1 MLDWT
6 IRQAKVVDGTGSPW
20 FRADVGVEG
29 DRVVTVGR
37 IPEGRA
43 EREIDGA
50 GYVLAPGFIDIH
62 THSDLPLVVDPRA
75 EGKIR
80 QGVTTEVI
88 GHCGFAVAPL
98 VGGMVDQMRRRLA
111 TYNPP
116 AELDWATMDEY
127 LGRLERQ
134 GVGVNCV
141 ALAGH
146 GTLRTGVMGVKDSPP
161 TADEGEAM
169 ARLLQEAMDAGAIGI
184 STGLI
189 YPPSSY
195 AGTDELVALAKIA
208 SARGGLYFS
217 HVRGDGPGATEGIR
231 EAIEIARRAALPC
244 QIAHMHGVYEDALI
258 VEEARREGLDVTYDQ
273 YPYTAGSGPL
283 KTLIPAWAHEGGN
296 DAIVSRLSDSSLRK
310 RIRDEMI
317 AGTVVGEIDW
327 SKIVVCKVG
336 TEENVRYEGAS
347 MDRIA
352 EEVHKDPF
360 DALFDL
366 LIEEHAEAGMI
377 KFGQSEEGVR
387 KVMGLSG
394 YMVGSDGSALAVDG
408 PLSTGKPH
416 PRSYGTFPRVLG
428 VYVREERVVT
438 LETAVR
444 QMTSAPANR
453 LGLPHRGVVR
463 PGMYA
468 DLVLFDEETV
478 ADTATYTDPH
488 RYPIGIEYVMV
499 NGCLAVEKGQRLDVL
514 AGRVL
519 RGRGRR

>member
-231 EAIEIARRAALPC
+231 EAIEIARRAA
-244 QIAHMHGVYEDALI
+244 
-258 VEEARREGLDVTYDQ
+258 
-273 YPYTAGSGPL
+273 SG
-283 KTLIPAWAHEGGN
+283 KPAQAGN
-296 DAIVSRLSDSSLRK
+296 DAGDMGGGGDRRWECACLLNER
-310 RIRDEMI
+310 
-317 AGTVVGEIDW
+317 
-327 SKIVVCKVG
+327 
-336 TEENVRYEGAS
+336 EGARAPVWKS
-347 MDRIA
+347 TPKTYLAPSIFLSPSRA
-352 EEVHKDPF
+352 TLSQKN
-360 DALFDL
+360 
-366 LIEEHAEAGMI
+366 
-377 KFGQSEEGVR
+377 GQWR
-387 KVMGLSG
+387 
-394 YMVGSDGSALAVDG
+394 
-408 PLSTGKPH
+408 PL
-416 PRSYGTFPRVLG
+416 
-428 VYVREERVVT
+428 
-438 LETAVR
+438 
-444 QMTSAPANR
+444 
-453 LGLPHRGVVR
+453 
-463 PGMYA
+463 
-468 DLVLFDEETV
+468 
-478 ADTATYTDPH
+478 
-488 RYPIGIEYVMV
+488 
-499 NGCLAVEKGQRLDVL
+499 
-514 AGRVL
+514 
-519 RGRGRR
+519 